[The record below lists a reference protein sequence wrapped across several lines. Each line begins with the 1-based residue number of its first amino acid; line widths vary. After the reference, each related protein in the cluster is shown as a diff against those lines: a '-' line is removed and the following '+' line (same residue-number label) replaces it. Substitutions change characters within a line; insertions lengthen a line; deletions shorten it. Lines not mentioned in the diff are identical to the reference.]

1 MKEIKTISCHGTSFT
16 EGGGFEWDVKSKTE
30 KLDTFYSELPKTE
43 FNYSW
48 PGQLQKLT
56 NAKVTNYGKS
66 GHGNLKVYRDVHS
79 IFIDTSIKNDTHL
92 FLIELSQLG
101 RTELFINE
109 LNDYCVINYD
119 ILDDNTIQYN
129 GCGIDYY
136 RDSNEVSAVLH
147 KKKEFLLEF
156 LKTTKNV
163 KTTIDELQKNFD
175 FFISFLEY
183 NNLNYRFVNTPL
195 IFFNVKPDN
204 TKIIKYPSL
213 SNKRVLID
221 FIEYIDEHNLTL
233 EDITKGLVKDP
244 HFSLEGNKNIANIIY
259 EQLKQNYKL

>member
-16 EGGGFEWDVKSKTE
+16 EGGGFEWDIESKTM
-30 KLDTFYSELPKTE
+30 LLNDFYNELPKTQ

-56 NAKVTNYGKS
+56 KAKIVNYGKS
-66 GHGNLKVYRDVHS
+66 GHGNPKVYRDVHS
-79 IFIDTSIKNDTHL
+79 IFIDASIKNDTHL

-101 RTELFINE
+101 RAELFINE

-119 ILDDNTIQYN
+119 ITDNDTIRYD
-129 GCGIDYY
+129 GCAIDYF
-136 RDSNEVSAVLH
+136 RDSNKVSTFLN

-163 KTTIDELQKNFD
+163 KTSINELERNFD

-183 NNLNYRFVNTPL
+183 NNLNYCFVNTPL
-195 IFFNVKPDN
+195 IFFNVKPSN

-213 SNKRVLID
+213 NNKRILID
-221 FIEYIDEHNLTL
+221 FVEYINEHNLSLT
-233 EDITKGLVKDP
+233 DITDGVIEDP